1 MEKVGTK
8 ITSRPYLTGLL
19 PLFLLAHFG
28 HHVVGAMLR
37 PLMPMI
43 RTDLSLSYTQA
54 GLVMSVFY
62 ITSGISQL
70 PAGWLADRFESRL
83 MVVVSVSGT
92 ALAGFFIGLS
102 HSLTALIVFLVLAAI
117 MGGGYHPASS
127 AAISSSVPSEYR
139 GRALGLHFV
148 GGSAAFWIVPLL
160 AAPIAVAWG
169 WHGSYLTL
177 TAPTVILGILLY
189 ILIGRQGKTQVRET
203 PQVDSD
209 IGTTPDRIRWGQL
222 APFIILSVAT
232 GTMVQSVLSYLSLY
246 AVDNLGI
253 TEAVAAMLMA
263 ITPAMG
269 LFAAPVGGYLSDR
282 FGGIP
287 VLLTTSFLA
296 IPLVYLLG
304 VTPNVATLAA
314 LMVAI
319 GLVSNARMPISESYI
334 AGNTPQRRRATVLG
348 LYFFAGT
355 EVSGLLTPVVGNLI
369 DRFGFYS
376 SFTITSVSMA
386 AVITVCALFLWK
398 NRA

>member
-1 MEKVGTK
+1 MEKIVKK
-8 ITSRPYLTGLL
+8 INSRPYLTGLL